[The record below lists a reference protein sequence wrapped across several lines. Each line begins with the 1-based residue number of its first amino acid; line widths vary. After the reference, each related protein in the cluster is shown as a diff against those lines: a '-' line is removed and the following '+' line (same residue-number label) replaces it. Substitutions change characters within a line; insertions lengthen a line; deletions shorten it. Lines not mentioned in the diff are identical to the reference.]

1 MATATSSSLSP
12 SQIASIVGQAQQ
24 AQLTAAEWS
33 KLSAADQSQVK
44 QAISALNAN
53 YLKMTIPKYA
63 LCEANGG
70 ALSASYSSTNPTVM
84 TFQIPQS
91 ASGWAT
97 ELVIDA
103 DLTVNYT
110 PKTTSPTI
118 AVNAAG
124 VAAAFSSLTLQFG
137 SNTSQIDLRPYF
149 AYVNKRLSGYNR
161 SLYGQTAGNAVS
173 AISALLYTSP
183 TVASGN
189 NTWKFRI
196 RVPLNALH
204 PLTAEGML
212 PAMGNTGKGII
223 RLQPSAE
230 FNGVDPILSAVT
242 TNGTVSVTGT
252 VEVKMGYRDGHSL
265 ATLQQMA
272 PVVLGPAG
280 IGTVQYV
287 QLEAK
292 QNLVANLYQRQH
304 ISTTLPIYR
313 LVNIVVDGNQSST
326 FSTVANILGY
336 EVSLDAN
343 AGTALYKYDNSE
355 NVTMT
360 DYYQG
365 VRDHYGQDM
374 DEGVMVAVDATGANV
389 VNPSNQDGAAFL
401 NMTSIG
407 YTAAHVG
414 VKLNSVGGV
423 AGIAPRIE
431 NWALVVNPLGLQV
444 K

>member
-1 MATATSSSLSP
+1 MATAQPTSLTSA
-12 SQIASIVGQAQQ
+12 QVAAIVSEAQQ
-24 AQLTAAEWS
+24 ATLTSAEWT
-33 KLSAADQSQVK
+33 KLSAAEQNQVSV
-44 QAISALNAN
+44 AIQQLNAN
-53 YLKMTIPKYA
+53 YLRMTIPKYA

-70 ALSASYSSTNPTVM
+70 ALSASYNSSAPTVM

-97 ELVIDA
+97 ELLIDA
-103 DLTVNYT
+103 NLVVNYT
-110 PKTTSPTI
+110 AATTSPSI

-124 VAAAFSSLTLQFG
+124 VAAAFSSMTLQFG

-161 SLYGQTAGNAVS
+161 SLYGQTEGNAVP

-183 TVASGN
+183 SVAAGN

-204 PLTAEGML
+204 PLTAEGMI

-230 FNGVDPILSAVT
+230 FVGPDPVLSAVS
-242 TNGTVSVTGT
+242 TNGKVSVTGT

-313 LVNIVVDGNQSST
+313 LVNIVVDGNQSSS
-326 FSTVANILGY
+326 FSTVSNILGY
-336 EVSLDAN
+336 EISLDAN
-343 AGTALYKYDNSE
+343 AGTALRKYDNSE

-360 DYYQG
+360 DYYQ
-365 VRDHYGQDM
+365 VLRDHYGQDL
-374 DEGVMVAVDATGANV
+374 DEGVLLAVDALGSNV
-389 VNPSNQDGAAFL
+389 VNPSNQDGGAIL
-401 NMTSIG
+401 NMTSNG

-414 VKLNSVGGV
+414 VKLNSVGSV

-431 NWALVVNPLGLQV
+431 NWALVVNPQGLQV